1 MYLDLEKAFLY
12 KTIITGDTYQSPANN
27 LIQDLKKENRYIE
40 EYKSWIKALITFI
53 AEFKNENKVD
63 LGNKLNLYFCKNL
76 KKQIGINETKSGGY
90 KLKYKDKCKFSE
102 LWMLACKGSVI
113 YFDDRNFNFAPCK
126 FFSFHELDKF
136 NMDHLLINALEDQSH
151 LIASEKIDG
160 SCIVIRYDTQLDD
173 FNISTLA
180 TDREILMNGKES
192 PTFQDMTMNLLKPE
206 LLEIIKQNQ
215 EISFIFELF
224 SPYNRF
230 YNIPI
235 DTDFTSLNFLNMVYP
250 DGLIY
255 RNQEL
260 IQRLSEIDIPMPQRW
275 DLGIIDTKD
284 KLINRLEEILLELK
298 SDPEKY
304 GSKPEGLVVYVK
316 DGELELPLIKYKDK
330 SHLEKMRELKL

>member
-12 KTIITGDTYQSPANN
+12 KTIITGNAYQFPTKT
-27 LIQDLKKENRYIE
+27 LIPDLKKENRYIK
-40 EYKSWIKALITFI
+40 EYKSWIIALNRFI
-53 AEFKNENKVD
+53 EEFKNKNKED
-63 LGNKLNLYFCKNL
+63 LGNKLYLYFCKSL

-90 KLKYKDKCKFSE
+90 KLKYKDKCKFTE
-102 LWMLACKGSVI
+102 LWMLACKGTVI

-180 TDREILMNGKES
+180 TDKEIRMNGKES
-192 PTFQDMTMNLLKPE
+192 PTFQEMTKNLLKTE
-206 LLEIIKQNQ
+206 LKEIIKQNL

-224 SPYNRF
+224 SPFNRF
-230 YNIPI
+230 YNIPV
-235 DTDFTSLNFLNMVYP
+235 DTDFASLNFLSMVYS

-284 KLINRLEEILLELK
+284 KLTNRLEEILLELK
-298 SDPEKY
+298 SDSEKY
-304 GSKPEGLVVYVK
+304 GTKPEGLVVYVK

-330 SHLEKMRELKL
+330 SHLEKMK